1 MLLLDHA
8 DRVRYDARVTVDVAH
23 SELEESHRR
32 KVADLETRLEAMT
45 MALVTT
51 GDALSKTT
59 CALAMVTAERDKLRR
74 AYELLKGQLELLRRR
89 IFVATAERI
98 DTTQLEIEFAETKA
112 KLDKLVQTLDAT
124 GDAAA
129 LGNAAASSDAAP
141 GASGGGANAG
151 RPAGGRKTSKGSGRP
166 KLSELDLPEERVE
179 ILDPVLE
186 ETAERI
192 GFEDTYML
200 GHRRASSV
208 RIVMARATYKI
219 TPTDEDAAAGAN
231 TEFVTAAKPREV
243 YQRGMLAPSMIAY
256 LLAKK
261 FRWGMPFHRVCAEL
275 QAEGLSVDDSTM
287 CRYAEHVGA
296 TLGCIVEACAK
307 EALATAF
314 CLSTDATGVAIQPTR
329 LPDRQRQAC
338 ARGHFFVV
346 LADKDHVFFEYQ
358 PKHTS
363 AAVCSMFR
371 GFKGYIQADA
381 HCIYDALFRGDA
393 VDEGEKPPDEVA
405 CWSHCRRKFWEAAIA
420 TKDPTAREA
429 VLRIAILFELEE
441 KWAGLAPSQRHEH
454 RQRVSRPMLND
465 FFAWAEGA
473 FERVG
478 KVRGPLA
485 TAFGYAI
492 RQRDALQRFL
502 DDGRL
507 RLENNAAERALR
519 AFAVG
524 RNAWLFFGSGDHA
537 QAAANI
543 FSLIASCV
551 LHRLDAE
558 GYLADVI
565 RVLPYWPRDRYLE
578 LAPKY
583 WARTRA
589 RLDEA
594 ELRLAVGHVTVPPP
608 LSAEQQTPSD

>member
-1 MLLLDHA
+1 VTTEAAPQCELEAALR
-8 DRVRYDARVTVDVAH
+8 RV
-23 SELEESHRR
+23 SELEAR
-32 KVADLETRLEAMT
+32 LETMT
-45 MALVTT
+45 AAFVSASQT
-51 GDALSKTT
+51 LSKTT
-59 CALAMVTAERDKLRR
+59 SALATITAERDKLRR

-89 IFVATAERI
+89 IFVAKAERI

-112 KLDKLVQTLDAT
+112 KLDRLAQAIDAS
-124 GDAAA
+124 GDAPPTD
-129 LGNAAASSDAAP
+129 NAAANGEPAP
-141 GASGGGANAG
+141 SASPEGGNAG
-151 RPAGGRKTSKGSGRP
+151 RPAGGKRTSKGSGRP
-166 KLSELDLPEERVE
+166 DLSQLDLPEERVE
-179 ILDPVLE
+179 ILDPALE
-186 ETAERI
+186 GKAERI
-192 GFEDTYML
+192 GFADTYLL
-200 GHRRASSV
+200 GHRRGGSV
-208 RIVMARATYKI
+208 RIVMARATYKL
-219 TPTDEDAAAGAN
+219 PEADEAASAGAN
-231 TEFVTAAKPREV
+231 TEFVTAAKPKEI
-243 YQRGMLAPSMIAY
+243 YERGMLAPSFIAY
-256 LLAKK
+256 LLTKK

-275 QAEGLSVDDSTM
+275 KAEGLSVDDSTM

-296 TLGCIVEACAK
+296 TLGCIVDACAK
-307 EALATAF
+307 EAVATAF

-338 ARGHFFVV
+338 AKGHFFVV
-346 LADKDHVFFEYQ
+346 LADKDHVFFEFQ

-363 AAVCSMFR
+363 EAVCSMFR

-393 VDEGEKPPDEVA
+393 VADGEKPPEEVA

-429 VLRIAILFELEE
+429 LLRIGALFKCEE
-441 KWAGLAPSQRHEH
+441 EWARLAPQQRYAR
-454 RQRVSRPMLND
+454 RQRVSRPMLDD
-465 FFAWAEGA
+465 FFAWAGGV

-492 RQRDALQRFL
+492 RQREALRRFL

-519 AFAVG
+519 AIAVG

-551 LHRLDAE
+551 LHRIDAE
-558 GYLADVI
+558 SYLADVI

-583 WARTRA
+583 WSRTRA
-589 RLDEA
+589 RLDKA
-594 ELRLAVGHVTVPPP
+594 ELKLAIGHVTVPP
-608 LSAEQQTPSD
+608 LSAEQQPAPD